1 MALGKKGDRMQMS
14 YFNCVWRRRQTVL
27 LGAVALV
34 CTPLFCQSQ
43 TPLNS
48 MLRVV
53 LQPTGDERGT
63 VEARITNQSGK
74 SISAFTIK
82 LSMVNADRTVT
93 TSLLNLDL
101 LPSYASV
108 TREPRITNKY
118 QHFGPLANGGELY
131 RIIRVGKAGTSADV
145 ISIVFDDNT
154 IAGDKDWAQFNF
166 DHHAAA
172 AKELKTLVASLGNPS
187 TVNLRNQIHR
197 WKDEFPGRWSETA
210 ASVPSTRGA
219 SSGQSFARNFV
230 ISKLSEI
237 SRDSISDEQV
247 ADQFKEAISYFSDTA
262 EDMENHTTPME
273 VKQ

>member
-1 MALGKKGDRMQMS
+1 MS

-93 TSLLNLDL
+93 TSLENLGL
-101 LPSYASV
+101 Q
-108 TREPRITNKY
+108 TNT
-118 QHFGPLANGGELY
+118 N
-131 RIIRVGKAGTSADV
+131 TSDR
-145 ISIVFDDNT
+145 
-154 IAGDKDWAQFNF
+154 
-166 DHHAAA
+166 
-172 AKELKTLVASLGNPS
+172 
-187 TVNLRNQIHR
+187 LR
-197 WKDEFPGRWSETA
+197 TA
-210 ASVPSTRGA
+210 ASCTG
-219 SSGQSFARNFV
+219 
-230 ISKLSEI
+230 LSESERQERAQTL
-237 SRDSISDEQV
+237 SRSSLMTIQSPGTRTGLNSTSI
-247 ADQFKEAISYFSDTA
+247 ITRRRRR
-262 EDMENHTTPME
+262 N
-273 VKQ
+273 